1 MALMHRIAVAVT
13 EQSQVS
19 EARRAAVAMAEEL
32 GFSKSRAG
40 TVAIAATEVATNLVK
55 HGGGGSIVVQSMI
68 QNGLRGIE
76 LFALDRG
83 GGISNIAASLRDGHS
98 TAGTAGIGLGALSR
112 LCSSFDVYSQ
122 PAAGTAVRCVV
133 WSGEAPVLDTDLESG
148 VICIP
153 LKGETACGDDWNL
166 HASKGRY
173 VLLVVDGLGHGPEA
187 AAAALAAKDIAERN
201 AQRTPAEQIDAIH
214 AGLRATRGAAA
225 AVVELKPW
233 SEVGTFCG
241 IGNISCFVRVDGKTR
256 NLASHNGILGHQVRK
271 VQEFSFPFPRNALL
285 YTFSDG
291 MNSRWDPG
299 AYPGL
304 ENRPAALIA
313 GVVYR
318 DHARGRDD
326 TTLAVL
332 RNIRSGKA

>member
-1 MALMHRIAVAVT
+1 MSQGTPSMVALLGLLAVAGY
-13 EQSQVS
+13 QNRDKI
-19 EARRAAVAMAEEL
+19 ADMAVEL

-40 TVAIAATEVATNLVK
+40 TVAIAATEAGTNLVK

-133 WSGEAPVLDTDLESG
+133 WSDEAPVLDTDLESG

-214 AGLRATRGAAA
+214 VAGSYVRRRRCDDGGERVASARDLRPMAPGPRG
-225 AVVELKPW
+225 
-233 SEVGTFCG
+233 
-241 IGNISCFVRVDGKTR
+241 
-256 NLASHNGILGHQVRK
+256 
-271 VQEFSFPFPRNALL
+271 
-285 YTFSDG
+285 
-291 MNSRWDPG
+291 SRH
-299 AYPGL
+299 
-304 ENRPAALIA
+304 
-313 GVVYR
+313 R
-318 DHARGRDD
+318 DAER
-326 TTLAVL
+326 
-332 RNIRSGKA
+332 